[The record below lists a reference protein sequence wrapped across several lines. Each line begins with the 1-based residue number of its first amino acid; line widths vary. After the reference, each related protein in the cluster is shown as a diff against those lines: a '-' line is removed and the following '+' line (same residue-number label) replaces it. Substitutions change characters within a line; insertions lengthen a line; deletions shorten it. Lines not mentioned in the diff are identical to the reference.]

1 MRLWPKHWHAE
12 TWICSLQGHSTPA
25 RFSKFVTSADAAL
38 GAELTDGRRL
48 ARCLRCDSWVE
59 HLQPVGNEVR
69 YDEIP
74 SLDKIEK
81 PRRDE
86 PLQEAILMRLI
97 AINKGSHALFFTIAA
112 IGLLLVRTN
121 LFKLQSFADRILKFV
136 NTSLNDSGQGNS
148 RSWVSRQLE
157 HLLNLKGETIGLLI
171 GVAALYAVVE
181 WAEAIGLW
189 KEKRWAEYLT
199 VIATAGFLPIEIKE
213 LLHKVTVLRVGALV
227 VNLALLIWLVW
238 NKRLFGVR
246 GGEKAL
252 HEHDS
257 VDWPAVLAAPKP
269 ALGRV
274 ASLDID

>member
-12 TWICSLQGHSTPA
+12 TWICSLQGHETPA
-25 RFSKFVTSADAAL
+25 RFAKFVTTADAAL
-38 GAELTDGRRL
+38 GAELIDGRRL

-59 HLQPVGNEVR
+59 HLQPVGKDVH

-74 SLDKIEK
+74 SLDKLRK
-81 PRRDE
+81 PRRDK

-97 AINKGSHALFFTIAA
+97 AINKGSHAAFFTVAA
-112 IGLLLVRTN
+112 VGLTLLRTN
-121 LFKLQSFADRILKFV
+121 LFKLQSFADRILRFV
-136 NTSLNDSGQGNS
+136 NGPLNDSGQGNS
-148 RSWVSRQLE
+148 KSWVARQIE
-157 HLLNLKGETIGLLI
+157 HILDLKSGTIGLLI
-171 GVAALYAVVE
+171 GLAVLYAVVE

-257 VDWPAVLAAPKP
+257 IDWPAVLAAPKP

-274 ASLDID
+274 VSLDLD